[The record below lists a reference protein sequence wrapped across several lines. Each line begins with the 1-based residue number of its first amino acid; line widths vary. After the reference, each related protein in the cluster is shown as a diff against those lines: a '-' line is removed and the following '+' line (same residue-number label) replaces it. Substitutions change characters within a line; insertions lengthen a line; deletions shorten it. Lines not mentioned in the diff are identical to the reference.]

1 VARWTYGKRFGRSPS
16 FVGRFGRWPIAALA
30 FGYIYLTAVFLT
42 LPDVRPLATAAPE
55 TTAFIEL
62 RAREARRASRPIERV
77 QRWVPF
83 DGISPNL
90 KRAVLTAEDGAFYDH
105 DGFDYDELKKS
116 AEMWKR
122 GDFSR
127 GASTITQQLAKNL
140 YLSPSRNPVRKFREL
155 LITRLLEGALTKRRI
170 LELYLNVVEWGD
182 GVYGADA
189 AARTHFGT
197 SAAGLS
203 AEQAA
208 LLAGS
213 LINPRRYSPG
223 SPPRRLRQRQA
234 IILRRMRIGGA
245 PASAVA
251 RPSSPSRSAEPVEEP
266 PAELESLEED
276 PEMAPDESEPESDPQ
291 APDSTAPPAAPQP
304 PTKDPS

>member
-1 VARWTYGKRFGRSPS
+1 MARWKYGKRFGSSPS
-16 FVGRFGRWPIAALA
+16 FLGRVGRWSIAVLA
-30 FGYIYLTAVFLT
+30 FGYVYLTAVFLT
-42 LPDVRPLATAAPE
+42 LPDVRPLATEAPE

-62 RAREARRASRPIERV
+62 RAREARRASRPIERI
-77 QRWVPF
+77 QRWVPY
-83 DGISPNL
+83 DGISQNL
-90 KRAVLTAEDGAFYDH
+90 KRAVLTAEDSAFFDH

-140 YLSPSRNPVRKFREL
+140 YLSPSRNPARKFREL
-155 LITRLLEGALTKRRI
+155 LITRLLEGALPKRRI

-189 AARTHFGT
+189 AARTYFRT
-197 SAAGLS
+197 SAAGLT

-213 LINPRRYSPG
+213 LINPRRYSPA

-234 IILRRMRIGGA
+234 IILRRLRIGGA
-245 PASAVA
+245 PATAGA
-251 RPSSPSRSAEPVEEP
+251 RPSAPVRSAEPVEEP

-276 PEMAPDESEPESDPQ
+276 PEVVPDESEPEPESDL
-291 APDSTAPPAAPQP
+291 PDSAEPAAPPP

>member
-1 VARWTYGKRFGRSPS
+1 MARWKYGKRFGGSSSLLTRI
-16 FVGRFGRWPIAALA
+16 GRWPLAALA
-30 FGYIYLTAVFLT
+30 FGYIYLTAVYLT
-42 LPDVRPLATAAPE
+42 LPDVRPLAAEAPE

-62 RAREARRASRPIERV
+62 RGREARREARPIERV
-77 QRWVPF
+77 QRWVRY
-83 DGISPNL
+83 DDISPNL
-90 KRAVLTAEDGAFYDH
+90 KRAVLTAEDSAFFDH
-105 DGFDYDELKKS
+105 DGFDYDELQKS
-116 AEMWKR
+116 MEMWKR

-189 AARTHFGT
+189 AARTYFRVPA
-197 SAAGLS
+197 SGLS

-234 IILRRMRIGGA
+234 IILRRMRAGGGLT
-245 PASAVA
+245 ASGP
-251 RPSSPSRSAEPVEEP
+251 RSSPTRATAPIEAA
-266 PAELESLEED
+266 PAELETLDED
-276 PEMAPDESEPESDPQ
+276 PETTPDDADSEP
-291 APDSTAPPAAPQP
+291 PDSTEPAAPPP

>member
-1 VARWTYGKRFGRSPS
+1 VARWQYGKRFGGAPS
-16 FVGRFGRWPIAALA
+16 LLTRIGRWPIAAMA
-30 FGYIYLTAVFLT
+30 FGYVYVTAVFLT
-42 LPDVRPLATAAPE
+42 LPDVRPLATEPPA

-62 RAREARRASRPIERV
+62 RAREARREARDVERV
-77 QRWVPF
+77 QRWVPY
-83 DGISPNL
+83 DDVSPNL
-90 KRAVLTAEDGAFYDH
+90 KRAVLTAEDSAFFDH
-105 DGFDYDELKKS
+105 DGLDYEELKKS
-116 AEMWKR
+116 MEMWKK

-140 YLSPSRNPVRKFREL
+140 YLSPTRNPMRKFREL
-155 LITRLLEGALTKRRI
+155 MITRLLEGALTKRRI

-189 AARTHFGT
+189 AARTYFRV

-203 AEQAA
+203 PEQAA

-234 IILRRMRIGGA
+234 IILRRMRYGGA
-245 PASAVA
+245 FAAGA
-251 RPSSPSRSAEPVEEP
+251 RPAGPTRAAQPAEEP
-266 PAELESLEED
+266 AAELETLDED
-276 PEMAPDESEPESDPQ
+276 PEAPPDETEPTP
-291 APDSTAPPAAPQP
+291 PDSTEPTAPPP

>member
-1 VARWTYGKRFGRSPS
+1 MARWKYGKRFGGSSSLLTRI
-16 FVGRFGRWPIAALA
+16 GRWPIAAAA
-30 FGYIYLTAVFLT
+30 FFYVYLTAIFLT
-42 LPDVRPLATAAPE
+42 LPDVRPLATEAPE

-62 RAREARRASRPIERV
+62 RAREAKREARPVERV
-77 QRWVPF
+77 QRWVGY
-83 DGISPNL
+83 DDISLNL
-90 KRAVLTAEDGAFYDH
+90 KRAVLTAEDSAFFDH
-105 DGFDYDELKKS
+105 DGFDYEELKKS

-140 YLSPSRNPVRKFREL
+140 YLSPSRNPARKFKEV

-189 AARTHFGT
+189 AARTYFRVPA
-197 SAAGLS
+197 SGLS

-223 SPPRRLRQRQA
+223 APPRRLRQRQA
-234 IILRRMRIGGA
+234 IILRRMRGGWGA
-245 PASAVA
+245 LASTGP
-251 RPSSPSRSAEPVEEP
+251 RPSTPARAAPPVEEP
-266 PAELESLEED
+266 AELETLDED
-276 PEMAPDESEPESDPQ
+276 SETTPDEAETPPSPG
-291 APDSTAPPAAPQP
+291 STAPSP
-304 PTKDPS
+304 PTKDRS

>member
-1 VARWTYGKRFGRSPS
+1 LARWKYGKRFGGSSSLLVRI
-16 FVGRFGRWPIAALA
+16 GRWPIAAAA
-30 FGYIYLTAVFLT
+30 FVYVYLTAVFLT
-42 LPDVRPLATAAPE
+42 LPDVRPLADEAPE

-62 RAREARRASRPIERV
+62 RAREARRESRPIERV
-77 QRWVPF
+77 QRWVAY
-83 DGISPNL
+83 DDISQNL
-90 KRAVLTAEDGAFYDH
+90 KRAVLTAEDSAFFDH
-105 DGFDYDELKKS
+105 DGLDYEELKKS
-116 AEMWKR
+116 MALWKQ

-140 YLSPSRNPVRKFREL
+140 YLSPSRNPSRKFREL
-155 LITRLLEGALTKRRI
+155 LITRLLEGALPKRRI

-189 AARTHFGT
+189 AARTYFRVPA
-197 SAAGLS
+197 SGLS

-234 IILRRMRIGGA
+234 IILRRMRAVGGQA
-245 PASAVA
+245 ATGSRPATPTRTV
-251 RPSSPSRSAEPVEEP
+251 EPIEET
-266 PAELESLEED
+266 PAELETLDED
-276 PEMAPDESEPESDPQ
+276 PEATPDETEAPP
-291 APDSTAPPAAPQP
+291 APDSTEPPP

>member
-1 VARWTYGKRFGRSPS
+1 MARWKYGKRFGGSSSLVTRI
-16 FVGRFGRWPIAALA
+16 GRWPIAAAA
-30 FGYIYLTAVFLT
+30 FAYVYLTAVYLT
-42 LPDVRPLATAAPE
+42 LPDVRPLATEAPE

-62 RAREARRASRPIERV
+62 RAREARREARPVERV
-77 QRWVPF
+77 QRWVGY
-83 DGISPNL
+83 DDISLNL
-90 KRAVLTAEDGAFYDH
+90 KRAVLTAEDSAFFDH
-105 DGFDYDELKKS
+105 DGLDYEELKKS
-116 AEMWKR
+116 MELWKR

-140 YLSPSRNPVRKFREL
+140 YLSPSRNPSRKLREL

-189 AARTHFGT
+189 AARTYFRVPA
-197 SAAGLS
+197 SGLS

-213 LINPRRYSPG
+213 LINPRRYSPA

-234 IILRRMRIGGA
+234 IILRRMRSGGA
-245 PASAVA
+245 LASTGSRPPAAA
-251 RPSSPSRSAEPVEEP
+251 RTAAPAEET
-266 PAELESLEED
+266 PAELETLDED
-276 PEMAPDESEPESDPQ
+276 PDTTPDDAEKPAP
-291 APDSTAPPAAPQP
+291 PDSTAPPP

>member
-1 VARWTYGKRFGRSPS
+1 MRRVARILVAT
-16 FVGRFGRWPIAALA
+16 AAILFA
-30 FGYIYLTAVFLT
+30 GAAYVYLTT
-42 LPDVRPLATAAPE
+42 PDVRPLRARNPE

-62 RAREARRASRPIERV
+62 RAREAQRESRPFERV
-77 QRWVPF
+77 QRWVPY
-83 DGISPNL
+83 DDIALTL
-90 KRAVLTAEDGAFYDH
+90 KRAVLTAEDSAFFDH
-105 DGFDYDELKKS
+105 DGLDYVELEKS
-116 AEMWKR
+116 MAMWKQ

-140 YLSPSRNPVRKFREL
+140 YLSPTRNPTRKFREL

-189 AARTHFGT
+189 AARTYFRVPA
-197 SAAGLS
+197 SGLS

-223 SPPRRLRQRQA
+223 APPRRLRQRQA
-234 IILRRMRIGGA
+234 IILRRMRGGGA
-245 PASAVA
+245 LASTVS
-251 RPSSPSRSAEPVEEP
+251 RPSTPVRTAAPVEET
-266 PAELESLEED
+266 PAELETLDED
-276 PEMAPDESEPESDPQ
+276 PETAPDEAETPPS
-291 APDSTAPPAAPQP
+291 PDSTRPPP

>member
-1 VARWTYGKRFGRSPS
+1 VARWKYGKRFGGSPS
-16 FVGRFGRWPIAALA
+16 LLLRIGRWPVAVLA
-30 FGYIYLTAVFLT
+30 FGYVYVSAVFLT
-42 LPDVRPLATAAPE
+42 LPDVRPLATDAPA

-77 QRWVPF
+77 QRWVPY
-83 DGISPNL
+83 DDISQNL
-90 KRAVLTAEDGAFYDH
+90 KRAVLTAEDGAFFDH
-105 DGFDYDELKKS
+105 DGFDYDEIKKS

-140 YLSPSRNPVRKFREL
+140 YLSPSRNPARKFREL

-189 AARTHFGT
+189 AARTYFRT

-245 PASAVA
+245 PATAGVQPSAPTRV
-251 RPSSPSRSAEPVEEP
+251 AEPVEEP

-276 PEMAPDESEPESDPQ
+276 PEMTPDESEPEPE
-291 APDSTAPPAAPQP
+291 PPTPNSTDPAAPRP

>member
-1 VARWTYGKRFGRSPS
+1 VARWKYGKRFGGSSSLVTRI
-16 FVGRFGRWPIAALA
+16 GRWPIAVLA
-30 FGYIYLTAVFLT
+30 FGYVYVTAVFLT
-42 LPDVRPLATAAPE
+42 LPDVRPLATQPPA

-62 RAREARRASRPIERV
+62 RAREASRDARPVERT
-77 QRWVPF
+77 QHWVPY
-83 DGISPNL
+83 DDISQNL
-90 KRAVLTAEDGAFYDH
+90 KRAVLTAEDSAFFDH
-105 DGFDYDELKKS
+105 DGFDYEELQKS
-116 AEMWKR
+116 MEMWKR

-189 AARTHFGT
+189 AARTYFRVPA
-197 SAAGLS
+197 SGLN

-223 SPPRRLRQRQA
+223 APPRRLRQRQA
-234 IILRRMRIGGA
+234 IILRRMRGGGGA
-245 PASAVA
+245 VAAAGPRAPSQLRPAA
-251 RPSSPSRSAEPVEEP
+251 PVEET
-266 PAELESLEED
+266 PAELETLEED
-276 PEMAPDESEPESDPQ
+276 PEATPDETEEP
-291 APDSTAPPAAPQP
+291 PPTDATEPAP
-304 PTKDPS
+304 PTKDPP

>member
-1 VARWTYGKRFGRSPS
+1 MARWKYGKRFGGSPS
-16 FVGRFGRWPIAALA
+16 LLTRVGRWPIAVLA
-30 FGYIYLTAVFLT
+30 FGYVYLSAVYLT
-42 LPDVRPLATAAPE
+42 LPDVRPLAAAPPA

-62 RAREARRASRPIERV
+62 RAREARRDARPVERV

-83 DGISPNL
+83 DDISQNL
-90 KRAVLTAEDGAFYDH
+90 KRAVLTAEDSAFFEH
-105 DGFDYDELKKS
+105 DGFDYVELEKS
-116 AEMWKR
+116 MAMWKQ

-189 AARTHFGT
+189 AARTYFRVPA
-197 SAAGLS
+197 SALS
-203 AEQAA
+203 AEQAS
-208 LLAGS
+208 LLAGA

-223 SPPRRLRQRQA
+223 APPRRLRQRQA
-234 IILRRMRIGGA
+234 IILRRMRGGA
-245 PASAVA
+245 VAAAGQRAPGPLRPAA
-251 RPSSPSRSAEPVEEP
+251 PVEET
-266 PAELESLEED
+266 PAELETLDED
-276 PEMAPDESEPESDPQ
+276 PEAMPDETETPPPPDATEPP
-291 APDSTAPPAAPQP
+291 P
-304 PTKDPS
+304 PTEDPP

>member
-1 VARWTYGKRFGRSPS
+1 MARWKYGKRFGGSSSLLSRI
-16 FVGRFGRWPIAALA
+16 GRWPIAAAA
-30 FGYIYLTAVFLT
+30 FVYVYLTAVFLT
-42 LPDVRPLATAAPE
+42 LPDVRPLATEAPE

-62 RAREARRASRPIERV
+62 RAREATRESRPVERV
-77 QRWVPF
+77 QRWVAY
-83 DGISPNL
+83 DAISLNL
-90 KRAVLTAEDGAFYDH
+90 KRAVLTAEDSAFFDH
-105 DGFDYDELKKS
+105 DGLDYEELKKS
-116 AEMWKR
+116 AELWKQ

-140 YLSPSRNPVRKFREL
+140 YLSPSRNPARKFREL

-189 AARTHFGT
+189 ASRAYFRVPA
-197 SAAGLS
+197 SGLS

-223 SPPRRLRQRQA
+223 APPRRLRQRQA
-234 IILRRMRIGGA
+234 IILRRMRGGGGA
-245 PASAVA
+245 LASTESRPAA
-251 RPSSPSRSAEPVEEP
+251 PSRTAAPVEET
-266 PAELESLEED
+266 PAELETLDED
-276 PEMAPDESEPESDPQ
+276 TEMAPEETEEAEE
-291 APDSTAPPAAPQP
+291 APPPGSTAPPP
-304 PTKDPS
+304 PIKDPS

>member
-1 VARWTYGKRFGRSPS
+1 VARWKYGKRFGGSPS
-16 FVGRFGRWPIAALA
+16 FVTRVGRWPIAALA
-30 FGYIYLTAVFLT
+30 FGYIYLSAVYLT
-42 LPDVRPLATAAPE
+42 LPDVRPLATHAPE

-62 RAREARRASRPIERV
+62 RAREARSASRAVERV
-77 QRWVPF
+77 QRWVPY
-83 DGISPNL
+83 DDISQNL
-90 KRAVLTAEDGAFYDH
+90 KRAVLTAEDSAFFDH
-105 DGFDYDELKKS
+105 DGFDYEELKKS

-140 YLSPSRNPVRKFREL
+140 YLSPSRNPARKFREL

-189 AARTHFGT
+189 AARTYFRVPA
-197 SAAGLS
+197 SSLS

-234 IILRRMRIGGA
+234 IILRRMLRPGAALASSGG
-245 PASAVA
+245 
-251 RPSSPSRSAEPVEEP
+251 RPSSPRAAPIEEP
-266 PAELESLEED
+266 PAELDTLEED
-276 PEMAPDESEPESDPQ
+276 PEMAPDETEAPP
-291 APDSTAPPAAPQP
+291 PDSTEPAAPP
-304 PTKDPS
+304 PPSKDPS

>member
-1 VARWTYGKRFGRSPS
+1 VARWKYGKRFGGSSS
-16 FVGRFGRWPIAALA
+16 FVTRIGRWPVAAAA
-30 FGYIYLTAVFLT
+30 FAYVYLTAVYLT

-62 RAREARRASRPIERV
+62 RAREANRESRPVERR
-77 QRWVPF
+77 QRWVAY
-83 DGISPNL
+83 DDISQNL
-90 KRAVLTAEDGAFYDH
+90 KRAVLTAEDSAFFDH
-105 DGFDYDELKKS
+105 DGFDYEELKKS

-140 YLSPSRNPVRKFREL
+140 YLSPSRNPIRKFREL

-170 LELYLNVVEWGD
+170 LEIYLNVVEWGD

-189 AARTHFGT
+189 ASRTYFRVPA
-197 SAAGLS
+197 SGLS

-234 IILRRMRIGGA
+234 IILRRMRGGGGSL
-245 PASAVA
+245 ASSGS
-251 RPSSPSRSAEPVEEP
+251 RPSIPTRAATPTEET
-266 PAELESLEED
+266 PAELETLDED
-276 PEMAPDESEPESDPQ
+276 PEATPDEAEPPSS
-291 APDSTAPPAAPQP
+291 PDSTAPPP

>member
-1 VARWTYGKRFGRSPS
+1 VARWKYGKRFGGPASLLT
-16 FVGRFGRWPIAALA
+16 RFGQWPIAAVA
-30 FGYIYLTAVFLT
+30 FVYVYLTAVFLT
-42 LPDVRPLATAAPE
+42 LPDVRPLATEAPE

-62 RAREARRASRPIERV
+62 RAREAKRQARPVERD
-77 QRWVPF
+77 QRWAPY
-83 DGISPNL
+83 DDISLNL
-90 KRAVLTAEDGAFYDH
+90 KRAVLTAEDSAFFDH
-105 DGFDYDELKKS
+105 DGLDYEELKKS
-116 AEMWKR
+116 MAMWTQ

-140 YLSPSRNPVRKFREL
+140 YLSPSRNPTRKLREL

-189 AARTHFGT
+189 AARTYFRV
-197 SAAGLS
+197 SASGLS
-203 AEQAA
+203 ADQAA

-234 IILRRMRIGGA
+234 IILRRMRGGGWLASTGSRPA
-245 PASAVA
+245 PPA
-251 RPSSPSRSAEPVEEP
+251 RAAAPIEET
-266 PAELESLEED
+266 PAELEMLDED
-276 PEMAPDESEPESDPQ
+276 PEATPEEAEEAEP
-291 APDSTAPPAAPQP
+291 PDSTEPPPA
-304 PTKDPS
+304 KDPS